1 MLEVDPTQSWRVGN
15 LSSPFLQKGR
25 KLGDHLG
32 PFVVDV
38 GRLIGVGLQVVE
50 LSGRGVFLDFGFG
63 YVAVDQLG
71 QFLGGGPGQQVIA
84 DILALKATFVLCRNI
99 DPIVFSDRQ
108 VLGAVGG
115 DHQQFPLGLLAFAG
129 QKGQLVD
136 PVDYRVL
143 R

>member
-1 MLEVDPTQSWRVGN
+1 MWTLRY
-15 LSSPFLQKGR
+15 
-25 KLGDHLG
+25 
-32 PFVVDV
+32 
-38 GRLIGVGLQVVE
+38 LIGVGLQVVE

-63 YVAVDQLG
+63 YAAVDQLG
-71 QFLGGGPGQQVIA
+71 QFLGGGAGQQVIA

-115 DHQQFPLGLLAFAG
+115 DHQHFPLGLLAFAC